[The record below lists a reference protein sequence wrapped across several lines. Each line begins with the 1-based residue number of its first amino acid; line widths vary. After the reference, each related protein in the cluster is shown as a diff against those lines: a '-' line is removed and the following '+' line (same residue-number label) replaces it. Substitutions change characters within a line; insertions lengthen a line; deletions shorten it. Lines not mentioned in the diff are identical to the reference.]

1 MKRPQSGYTIIEVMI
16 FLLVSAA
23 LLGSVIAMISGRSER
38 VRFTQSVE
46 NVERRLQDILNDV
59 STGYYPTAGGFS
71 CGRGGTGIE
80 FRTNTSV
87 EQGANK
93 DCVFLGKAI
102 WFGSAGTTS
111 YGAYTMVGLRDI
123 ATANGPRDVTNLG
136 EAGVRLLGAGGN
148 PGIVDNYSILA
159 DTEIKKIVSLS
170 DHSRP
175 LTGVALV
182 SEFSQTSAL
191 TNEVSGNAARV
202 SLYEVEGSFPTN
214 AGNPGMKLA
223 DKGVMLCL
231 QQGGMFGR
239 QAAIKI
245 GADGGRQLG
254 TEVLIDQWPKGC
266 PT

>member
-16 FLLVSAA
+16 FLLVSTA
-23 LLGSVIAMISGRSER
+23 LLGSVITMISGRQER

-59 STGYYPTAGGFS
+59 STGYYPTTGNFS
-71 CGRGGTGIE
+71 CQGNSTTGLTFGTTHI
-80 FRTNTSV
+80 
-87 EQGANK
+87 EQGANR

-102 WFGSAGTTS
+102 WFGSSGSTS
-111 YGAYTMVGLRDI
+111 YGAYTMVGLRN
-123 ATANGPRDVTNLG
+123 AANLTQAN
-136 EAGVRLLGAGGN
+136 ARLLGAGGN

-159 DTEIKKIVSLS
+159 DAEVKKTVSLS
-170 DHSRP
+170 DPSRN

-202 SLYEVEGSFPTN
+202 SLYEVEGNFPAN
-214 AGNPGMKLA
+214 AGNPGMQLA
-223 DKGVMLCL
+223 SDGVMLCL
-231 QQGGMFGR
+231 QQGGVFGR
-239 QAAIKI
+239 KAAIKI

-254 TEVLIDQWPKGC
+254 TEVLIDQWPEGC